1 MIDWNKAYPVVS
13 ITRQTLKDAGL
24 TDEQISLFS
33 DEKMGEL
40 AQTVFVEGMHFL
52 DNVQI
57 AAEEILGISW
67 YREYPVLTINREKLK
82 DAGISV
88 AEIETLT
95 HEDMLRIASKVTDCF
110 REELGKCIFMS
121 ARHILDFGDIGG
133 RA

>member
-1 MIDWNKAYPVVS
+1 MIDWDKAYPVVS

-24 TDEQISLFS
+24 TDEQITLFS

-40 AQTVFVEGMHFL
+40 AQTVFIEGMHFL

-57 AAEEILGISW
+57 AAEDILGISW
-67 YREYPVLTINREKLK
+67 YRQYPALTITREKLK

-88 AEIETLT
+88 AEIEALT

-110 REELGKCIFMS
+110 REELDKCIFMS